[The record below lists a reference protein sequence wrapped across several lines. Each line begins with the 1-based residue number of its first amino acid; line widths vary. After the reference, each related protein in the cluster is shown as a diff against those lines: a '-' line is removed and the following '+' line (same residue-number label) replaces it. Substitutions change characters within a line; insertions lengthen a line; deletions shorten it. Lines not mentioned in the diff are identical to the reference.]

1 MMAVTPDTA
10 QEVAHES
17 SQDKLAAVIKVLAP
31 DGLRSLAAF
40 CDDLARDSDASET
53 LAELAALLKKR
64 AERLECYGLS

>member
-1 MMAVTPDTA
+1 MRV
-10 QEVAHES
+10 

-53 LAELAALLKKR
+53 LAELAELAALLKKR
-64 AERLECYGLS
+64 AERLEGYGLS